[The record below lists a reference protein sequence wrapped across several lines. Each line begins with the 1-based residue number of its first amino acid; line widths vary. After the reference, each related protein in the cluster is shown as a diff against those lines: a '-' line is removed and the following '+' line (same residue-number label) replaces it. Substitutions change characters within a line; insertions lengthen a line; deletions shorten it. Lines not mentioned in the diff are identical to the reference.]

1 MNKCKVS
8 KMISL
13 NLPPFKTKLSGTIEK
28 PTIFDI
34 LRKKYVSI
42 TPEEWVRQH
51 FIHYLIEKL
60 NYPQSLMANEVN
72 LKIGDKNVRA
82 DSVLYDKNL
91 HPQMIIEYKAP
102 HIKITQKVFDQIT
115 VYNMLLHV
123 DYLIVSNGIQHYI
136 CKIDYKKQKY
146 IFLKEIPKYENI

>member
-1 MNKCKVS
+1 
-8 KMISL
+8 
-13 NLPPFKTKLSGTIEK
+13 
-28 PTIFDI
+28 
-34 LRKKYVSI
+34 
-42 TPEEWVRQH
+42 
-51 FIHYLIEKL
+51 
-60 NYPQSLMANEVN
+60 MANEVN

-136 CKIDYKKQKY
+136 CKIDYKNQKY